1 MKKQLSWEDVLN
13 KLNYTSNVETD
24 VRINLDKEDNEN
36 LPHFNKFNLNKYS
49 YIYSNYTLRPNYIAT
64 IIGTIENISDID
76 NLIIVLSNGIHFE
89 RDAYLIR
96 MLLESKGV
104 RDIVTFSELT
114 QINTLEIYRNKVSI
128 MNIKQYND
136 NNIYDI
142 IINRDKRLGLE
153 YDDKNIV
160 QITAVN
166 HGIITIENGNGI
178 NLEREMYN
186 ALSSDL
192 DKFFNGKI
200 KINFYGDIGQII
212 LIISKIKLLYEQH
225 SLTNV
230 GLNSLNMLEKRLV
243 ETYNRNSFPKNDIKT
258 TDIIISKERRI
269 DYLMIYESEDSMKLK
284 IKVNSFNKKE
294 ESKERINSFEEEM
307 SIIRD
312 ELVQEYK
319 KIGKDKTTNNN
330 LKVRHQLIEMIERA
344 NNCIK

>member
-1 MKKQLSWEDVLN
+1 VRKNPIKLIYREVINMKKQLSWEDVLN

-230 GLNSLNMLEKRLV
+230 GLNSLNMLEKRLLY
-243 ETYNRNSFPKNDIKT
+243 TA
-258 TDIIISKERRI
+258 ISRA
-269 DYLMIYESEDSMKLK
+269 
-284 IKVNSFNKKE
+284 KK
-294 ESKERINSFEEEM
+294 
-307 SIIRD
+307 
-312 ELVQEYK
+312 
-319 KIGKDKTTNNN
+319 
-330 LKVRHQLIEMIERA
+330 
-344 NNCIK
+344 